1 MARHKLK
8 DKVSKTK
15 KLYQFNS
22 TTKKVN
28 TEDEVKNVI
37 SGFIRSGFKI
47 QKQVIPSQIESQTAF
62 WDGFLASAGLLA
74 YPLPYPIPFVSK
86 RTK

>member
-15 KLYQFNS
+15 KLYKFNS

-62 WDGFLASAGLLA
+62 
-74 YPLPYPIPFVSK
+74 
-86 RTK
+86 

>member
-8 DKVSKTK
+8 DKVGKTT

-28 TEDEVKNVI
+28 AESVVKNI
-37 SGFIRSGFKI
+37 RSGFIRYGFKI
-47 QKQVIPSQIESQTAF
+47 QRQVINSQTESQTAF
-62 WDGFLASAGLLA
+62 
-74 YPLPYPIPFVSK
+74 
-86 RTK
+86 